1 MSFSTWSPWLLACFS
16 VIFTPSVMFLTKHFF
31 LLLVLT
37 LSGSWWELV
46 CYSQLSLQMAV
57 SRPAGVICLI
67 HLCELQRPPQV
78 CGGFSEPV
86 AERINYFKQFSKIW
100 TNESLRTRR
109 KGKSQVVTYFSKL
122 PGPTSPLQPNEI
134 CRACGILQVS
144 IPGMLRIPAGINPRT
159 KTMKLQTLHLQS
171 EDTVTGYRQALL
183 ETIQQGTINSHFWD
197 SLIKANL
204 CSPGHPPT
212 LHRQSTLTPAL
223 IHLAPTGIVPFK
235 TQVCT
240 KQNKSG

>member
-16 VIFTPSVMFLTKHFF
+16 VIFTPSVMFLTSYFF

-37 LSGSWWELV
+37 LSRLRWELV
-46 CYSQLSLQMAV
+46 YYSWLSLQMAA
-57 SRPAGVICLI
+57 SRPAGAICLT
-67 HLCELQRPPQV
+67 HLCELQCPPQV

-100 TNESLRTRR
+100 TNESLSTRW

-144 IPGMLRIPAGINPRT
+144 IPGMLRISAGINPKT
-159 KTMKLQTLHLQS
+159 KIMKL
-171 EDTVTGYRQALL
+171 
-183 ETIQQGTINSHFWD
+183 
-197 SLIKANL
+197 
-204 CSPGHPPT
+204 
-212 LHRQSTLTPAL
+212 
-223 IHLAPTGIVPFK
+223 
-235 TQVCT
+235 
-240 KQNKSG
+240 